1 MRLFIAL
8 NFGKE
13 LLDAITGVQAE
24 MRKLGIRG
32 NYTKPA
38 NIHLTLAFIGEY
50 NDPAKVTRAIRS
62 VQFEPFKLTL
72 SRPGRF
78 GDLRWLGFTGTE
90 ELEQYV
96 VKLKKA
102 LAAEGIPFD
111 GKRFTPHVTL
121 VRRADGPELP
131 ESAVPGLQSTL
142 SRVSLMRSDR
152 TDAGMR
158 YTEIG
163 FQMAN
168 AQI

>member
-13 LLDAITGVQAE
+13 LLDAITGIQAE

-38 NIHLTLAFIGEY
+38 NLHLTLAFIGEY
-50 NDPAKVTRAIRS
+50 NDPAKVTRVIRF
-62 VQFEPFKLTL
+62 VQFEPFKLML
-72 SRPGRF
+72 SRPGCF
-78 GDLRWLGFTGTE
+78 GELRWLGFTGTE
-90 ELEQYV
+90 ELERYV
-96 VKLKKA
+96 VKLRTA

-121 VRRADGPELP
+121 VRRAIGPDLP
-131 ESAVPGLQSTL
+131 DSVVPGLESTL

-152 TDAGMR
+152 TDDGMR

-163 FQMAN
+163 FQTAS
-168 AQI
+168 AHL

>member
-38 NIHLTLAFIGEY
+38 NLHLTLAFIGEY

-72 SRPGRF
+72 
-78 GDLRWLGFTGTE
+78 
-90 ELEQYV
+90 
-96 VKLKKA
+96 
-102 LAAEGIPFD
+102 AAEGIPFD

-121 VRRADGPELP
+121 VRRAGGPELP

-163 FQMAN
+163 FQMAS

>member
-1 MRLFIAL
+1 L
-8 NFGKE
+8 
-13 LLDAITGVQAE
+13 
-24 MRKLGIRG
+24 
-32 NYTKPA
+32 
-38 NIHLTLAFIGEY
+38 HLTLAFIGEY

-62 VQFEPFKLTL
+62 VQFEPFKLT
-72 SRPGRF
+72 
-78 GDLRWLGFTGTE
+78 
-90 ELEQYV
+90 
-96 VKLKKA
+96 

-163 FQMAN
+163 FQMAS

>member
-13 LLDAITGVQAE
+13 LLDAITGIQTE
-24 MRKLGIRG
+24 MGKLGIRG

-38 NIHLTLAFIGEY
+38 NLHLTLAFIGEY
-50 NDPAKVTRAIRS
+50 NDPARVTRAIRS
-62 VQFEPFKLTL
+62 IPFEPFQLTL

-90 ELEQYV
+90 ELERYV
-96 VKLKKA
+96 VKLRTA

-121 VRRADGPELP
+121 VRRAIGPDLP
-131 ESAVPGLQSTL
+131 DSVVPGLDSIF

-152 TDAGMR
+152 TDDGMR

-163 FQMAN
+163 FQAAPSM
-168 AQI
+168 

>member
-24 MRKLGIRG
+24 MRKFGIRG

-38 NIHLTLAFIGEY
+38 NLHLTLAFIGEY
-50 NDPAKVTRAIRS
+50 NEPAKVMRAIRS
-62 VQFEPFKLTL
+62 VQFDPFQLTL
-72 SRPGRF
+72 SRPGSF
-78 GDLRWLGFTGTE
+78 GELRWLGFTGTE
-90 ELEQYV
+90 DLGRYV
-96 VKLKKA
+96 VKLRKA

-131 ESAVPGLQSTL
+131 DSAVPALQSTL

-152 TDAGMR
+152 TDSGMR

-163 FQMAN
+163 FQ
-168 AQI
+168 QSL